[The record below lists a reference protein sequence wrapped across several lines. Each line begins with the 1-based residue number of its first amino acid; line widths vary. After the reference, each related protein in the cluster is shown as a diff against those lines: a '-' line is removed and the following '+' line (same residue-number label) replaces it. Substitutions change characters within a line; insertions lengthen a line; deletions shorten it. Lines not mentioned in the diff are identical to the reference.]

1 VEHAS
6 AMAKILIVEDEADI
20 LRGLEINLKREGYD
34 VAKATRGDAAVNAV
48 LHESPDLVLLD
59 VMLPGMSGVDVCRE
73 LRRRGI
79 ETPIVFLTARADEV
93 DRVVGLEIGADD
105 YVTKPF
111 SPRELMA
118 RIRLR
123 LRRQPARA
131 DSGPH
136 RYRFGDV
143 ELDFDAFTATRD
155 GKPIELRTKEFEIM
169 RLLIRCRGEVVT
181 RDRMLNEVWGYE
193 TSPTT
198 RTVDTHILRLRQK
211 LEADPPNPRH
221 ILSMYGEGYR
231 FVD

>member
-1 VEHAS
+1 
-6 AMAKILIVEDEADI
+6 MRILIVEDEPDI
-20 LRGLEINLKREGYD
+20 ALGLEEDLVRHGHD
-34 VAKATRGDAAVNAV
+34 VEIARDGEAAVRRGRDAQWDV
-48 LHESPDLVLLD
+48 ILLD
-59 VMLPGMSGVDVCRE
+59 VMLPYRDGFDVCRT
-73 LRRRGI
+73 LRSARVR
-79 ETPIVFLTARADEV
+79 TPIIMLTARADEI
-93 DRVVGLEIGADD
+93 DRVLGLEIGADD

-123 LRRQPARA
+123 LRRQPSRSDA
-131 DSGPH
+131 GPH

-143 ELDFDAFTATRD
+143 ELDFDAFTATRG
-155 GKPIELRTKEFEIM
+155 GKAVELRTKEFEIM

-181 RDRMLNEVWGYE
+181 RDRMLNEVWGYD

-211 LEADPPNPRH
+211 LEPDPPNPRH
-221 ILSMYGEGYR
+221 ILSTYGEGYR

>member
-1 VEHAS
+1 
-6 AMAKILIVEDEADI
+6 MPKILIVEDEADI
-20 LRGLEINLKREGYD
+20 LRGLEINLKKEGYA
-34 VAKATRGDAAVNAV
+34 VAKVTRGDAAVGAV
-48 LHESPDLVLLD
+48 LQESPDLVLLD
-59 VMLPGMSGVDVCRE
+59 VMLPGMSGIDVCRE
-73 LRRRGI
+73 IRRRGI
-79 ETPIVFLTARADEV
+79 ETPIVMLTARADEI
-93 DRVVGLEIGADD
+93 DRVLGLEIGSDD

-123 LRRQPARA
+123 LRRQPARSDA
-131 DSGPH
+131 GPH

-143 ELDFDAFTATRD
+143 ELDFDAFTATRG
-155 GKPIELRTKEFEIM
+155 GKAVELRTKEFEIM

-181 RDRMLNEVWGYE
+181 RDRMLNEVWGYD

-211 LEADPPNPRH
+211 LEPDPPSPRH
-221 ILSMYGEGYR
+221 ILSTYGEGYR